1 MSDLFPSEVRYSGL
15 SVAYSLAALLTAFVP
30 AVTLVLGKATG
41 NVWWHPGIVLALMSI
56 ITLVSALAA
65 ARRKPIIDQIEPAA

>member
-30 AVTLVLGKATG
+30 AVTLVLGQTTG